1 MYGQII
7 RRLLDE
13 KLTTL
18 KELEQVT
25 GRGTSTIY
33 RWMRGESE
41 PHAGDLRQLVRE
53 VRDPRAKRLI
63 VSMLIADLPLVVHWI
78 DQDQSLREQ
87 FESRQSPDGHDVV
100 DMSLMALAA
109 VTELLVAERES
120 IRTEPE
126 LTEETYT
133 RLVRLTDDA
142 VRYLTTSRLM
152 LDKYLRKRRKAAP
165 VG

>member
-41 PHAGDLRQLVRE
+41 PHAGDLRQLVRDM
-53 VRDPRAKRLI
+53 RNPRAKRLI
-63 VSMLIADLPLVVHWI
+63 VSMLLADLPLVVHWV
-78 DQDQSLREQ
+78 DQDQQLREEY
-87 FESRQSPDGHDVV
+87 ESRQSSDGHDVV
-100 DMSLMALAA
+100 DMTLMALAS
-109 VTELLVAERES
+109 VTELLACQRES

-126 LTEETYT
+126 LTEDTYS
-133 RLVRLTDDA
+133 RLVRLTDDS

-152 LDKYLRKRRKAAP
+152 LDKYLRKRRRAAP
-165 VG
+165 VV